1 MDALSEVLRV
11 VRLNSAVFFNA
22 RFTAPWCFSS
32 PAADSVMQTLHPG
45 AEQLVV
51 FHLLTEGQC
60 HVEVDGRQ
68 RAVLRAG
75 DVVIFPQ
82 GDAHHMA
89 SAPGVAPAAPGDLQA
104 ILRRRPRM
112 LQYGGGGETT
122 RFICGYLVCDPRLC
136 RSIFMA
142 LPQVV
147 VVSLR
152 AQGEQDWLEQSIRYA
167 VAEAASPRPGGE
179 GVLAK
184 LSEVLFVEALRRYI
198 AQLPPEQT
206 GWLAG
211 LRDRVV
217 GKALALMH
225 ERPAHAW
232 TLETLAREAG
242 TSRSVLAERF
252 SHYVSQSPM
261 GYLTRWRLALAANML
276 RTSSLDLSRI
286 AQEVGYGTDTAFSRA
301 FRREFDMPPAAWRRN
316 ERTSSSA
323 EAALRQAAPPCAPP
337 TPERDAAHAGTA
349 PLPGSAL

>member
-32 PAADSVMQTLHPG
+32 PAAASVMQTLHPG

-51 FHLLTEGQC
+51 FHLLTEGSC
-60 HVEVDGRQ
+60 HVEVEGQ
-68 RAVLRAG
+68 PPVLLNAG
-75 DVVIFPQ
+75 DVIIFPQ
-82 GDAHHMA
+82 GHAHLMA
-89 SAPGVAPAAPGDLQA
+89 STPGVQPAAPADLTA

-112 LQYGGGGETT
+112 LQYGGGGEPT

-136 RSIFMA
+136 RSIFLA
-142 LPQVV
+142 LPPVV

-152 AQGEQDWLEQSIRYA
+152 VNGQMNWLEQSIRYA

-179 GVLAK
+179 GVLGK
-184 LSEVLFVEALRRYI
+184 LSEVLFVEALRSYI

-225 ERPAHAW
+225 ERPAEPW
-232 TLETLAREAG
+232 TLESLAKEAA

-252 SHYVSQSPM
+252 SHFVAQSPM
-261 GYLTRWRLALAANML
+261 SYLTRWRLALASNLL
-276 RTSSLDLSRI
+276 RSSSMDLSRI

-301 FRREFDMPPAAWRRN
+301 FRREFGMPPAAWRRQ
-316 ERTSSSA
+316 A
-323 EAALRQAAPPCAPP
+323 QQPAAALPAAQPEPPCAAGS
-337 TPERDAAHAGTA
+337 TSVWAA
-349 PLPGSAL
+349 SA